1 MTETADASPDWLTVG
16 AEVVVLQPYPRAALC
31 AVPTTVDR
39 ILKRDVVLANGERFN
54 KERLT
59 RENGAW
65 GTTYYLVPPTDPR
78 VAETRAVIRSRRLRA
93 TAETAYEQW
102 RRGKGSAAEV
112 VTAFE
117 AVAQDEGGRE

>member
-1 MTETADASPDWLTVG
+1 MSTPDWLTVG
-16 AEVVVLQPYPRAALC
+16 ADVVVLQPYPRDALC
-31 AVPTTVDR
+31 AVATTVDR

-65 GTTYYLVPPTDPR
+65 GATYYLVPPTDPR
-78 VAETRAVIRSRRLRA
+78 VAETRTKIRKRRLRA

-102 RRGKGSAAEV
+102 RRGKGSAADV

-117 AVAQDEGGRE
+117 AVAQDEKGAPA